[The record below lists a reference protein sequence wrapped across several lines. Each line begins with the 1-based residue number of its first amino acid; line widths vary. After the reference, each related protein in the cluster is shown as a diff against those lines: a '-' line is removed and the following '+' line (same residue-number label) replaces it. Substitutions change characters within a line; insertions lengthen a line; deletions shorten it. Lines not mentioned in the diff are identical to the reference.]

1 MLSVNDKTPQPKPA
15 KKEKEVEKMK
25 PIYCTNEQA
34 DNCRECSFSSYG
46 RDCQNNRIQ
55 DDEEHH
61 KKDEIS

>member
-1 MLSVNDKTPQPKPA
+1 M
-15 KKEKEVEKMK
+15 KEVEKMK

-61 KKDEIS
+61 KKDDLN

>member
-1 MLSVNDKTPQPKPA
+1 M
-15 KKEKEVEKMK
+15 KEVEKMK

-46 RDCQNNRIQ
+46 RDCQNERIQ

-61 KKDEIS
+61 SASPKKSTEH